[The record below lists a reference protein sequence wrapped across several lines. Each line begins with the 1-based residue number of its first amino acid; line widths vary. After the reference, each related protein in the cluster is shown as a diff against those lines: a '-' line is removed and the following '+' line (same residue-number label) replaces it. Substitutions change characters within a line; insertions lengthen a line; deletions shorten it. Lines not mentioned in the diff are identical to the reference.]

1 MEQHSFGY
9 WLKLKRK
16 ALDLTREELAKRV
29 GYSAAT
35 IRKIEDE
42 ERHPSVQIVERL
54 AEVFNIPL
62 PEQSA
67 FLRFARGEW
76 SSAPAQSAEDAPWR
90 AAGKSTPSKLPATT
104 PSLIG
109 REKEIADVREYLQRA
124 DIRLVTLI
132 GPPGIG
138 KTRLSLEAAR
148 ASLLDFQDGVFFVA
162 LAPLDNPALIAVTVA
177 QALGYVGAQNISID
191 EQLKE
196 GIGEKQMLLVL
207 DNCEHLIER
216 VASIASDLLSTCPHL
231 KLLATSRESLRIL
244 GEWLY
249 PVPAFEVPKETSS
262 IDIEMISKF
271 SALAL
276 FAERAYAVRPDFVF
290 DIENIKT
297 VSAICAR
304 LDGLPLAIELIA
316 ARIRLMSPE
325 ALLTRL
331 NDQFI
336 LSADGMRA
344 ASERQKTLHNA
355 IDWSYNLLP
364 SGEQKLFA
372 YLSIFSG
379 SFTLEAVEAMFAQNV
394 TEKPLPVL
402 IASLL
407 DKSLLKLVPDLE
419 TRGDARYTMLVTVQE
434 YARERLRE
442 MAQEPEIRNA
452 HLAYF
457 LDLTKNADKELRG
470 HHQLEWLYR
479 LRPEVDNLRAALDWA
494 IETAQTESAL
504 QLVRK
509 LDWFW
514 FIRADHTEG
523 RQWLGRVL
531 DMPETPLYPEAHAEA
546 LTQLAHHAW
555 LQTGEQDTRPSVEQ
569 ALSIAR
575 GRADK
580 PNTARA
586 LSILGLVLIFEE
598 SFAAAEIALE
608 EGKALFQEV
617 GDKWGYAHAV
627 TCQALA
633 ARYQEDWTTVR
644 ALNEQGLALFREV
657 GDRYFESVSLRDEGI
672 RLVKQGETAQAK
684 VFFAESLI
692 LAHQLDSKYEIAA
705 VMRRVSEAEQR
716 AGNHARAVRLDWA
729 ARNVLDS
736 IGVQTLLFDNDLAP
750 CRAALGES
758 AFATAMEEGRA
769 MTMEQA
775 IAYALE
781 DHDN

>member
-42 ERHPSVQIVERL
+42 ERSPSAQVVERL
-54 AEVFNIPL
+54 VEVFKIPQN
-62 PEQSA
+62 ERTD
-67 FLRFARGEW
+67 FLRFARGDW
-76 SSAPAQSAEDAPWR
+76 KSAPTEIKDNIPWQSST
-90 AAGKSTPSKLPATT
+90 KSVRSNLPATT
-104 PSLIG
+104 TSLIG
-109 REKEIADVREYLQRA
+109 REKEIQEVREYLSKE
-124 DIRLVTLI
+124 DIRLVTLL

-138 KTRLSLEAAR
+138 KTRLSIECAR
-148 ASLLDFQDGVFFVA
+148 ASISDFADGIFFVA
-162 LAPLDNPALIAVTVA
+162 LAPLDDPSHIAPAIA
-177 QALGYVGAQNISID
+177 QALGFVGLTNISTV

-207 DNCEHLIER
+207 DNCEHLIED
-216 VASIASDLLSTCPHL
+216 VSSLASGLLSTCSRL
-231 KLLATSRESLRIL
+231 KILATSRETFRIL

-249 PVPAFEVPKETSS
+249 PVPAFDLPKESSS
-262 IDIEMISKF
+262 INIESASKF
-271 SALAL
+271 PALIL
-276 FAERAYAVRPDFVF
+276 FAERARSVRPDFALTA
-290 DIENIKT
+290 DNIQT
-297 VSAICAR
+297 VATICAH
-304 LDGLPLAIELIA
+304 LDGLPLVIELIA
-316 ARIRLMSPE
+316 ARMRLLSPE
-325 ALLTRL
+325 SLLERL
-331 NDQFI
+331 NEQFI
-336 LSADGMRA
+336 LSAAGMRA
-344 ASERQKTLHNA
+344 ASARQKTLNDA
-355 IDWSYNLLP
+355 IRWSYNLL
-364 SGEQKLFA
+364 SEEEQKLFA
-372 YLSIFSG
+372 CLSVFSGGFTLDMAEAIFSR
-379 SFTLEAVEAMFAQNV
+379 SVS
-394 TEKPLPVL
+394 EKSISDL

-407 DKSLLKLVPDLE
+407 DKSLLQLGVAREGRSE
-419 TRGDARYTMLVTVQE
+419 TRYSMLVTIQE
-434 YARERLRE
+434 YARERL
-442 MAQEPEIRNA
+442 QEKGEETEIRNR

-470 HHQLEWLYR
+470 HNQLEWLYR

-555 LQTGEQDTRPSVEQ
+555 LQTGEQDTRPLVEQ

-575 GRADK
+575 AHNDK
-580 PNTARA
+580 HNTARA
-586 LSILGLVLIFEE
+586 LSVLGLVLIHEANFVATET
-598 SFAAAEIALE
+598 ALE

-644 ALNEQGLALFREV
+644 ALDEQGLALFREV

-692 LAHQLDSKYEIAA
+692 LAHQLDSKFEIAA

-736 IGVQTLLFDNDLAP
+736 IGIQTLLFENDLAP

-758 AFATAMEEGRA
+758 AYAEAVEQGRA

-775 IAYALE
+775 IAYAL
-781 DHDN
+781 DDQD